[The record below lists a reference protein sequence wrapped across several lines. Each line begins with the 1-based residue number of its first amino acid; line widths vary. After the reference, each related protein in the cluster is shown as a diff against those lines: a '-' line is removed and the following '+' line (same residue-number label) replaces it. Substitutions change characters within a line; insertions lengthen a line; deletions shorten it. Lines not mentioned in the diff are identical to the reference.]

1 MFIRGHYMETSV
13 VLPTSLWLVGN
24 IMVVPY
30 FYNLYYT
37 VEVGKKI
44 NLKNIINK

>member
-1 MFIRGHYMETSV
+1 MKTSV
-13 VLPTSLWLVGN
+13 VLPTLLWFVGS

-37 VEVGKKI
+37 VEVGKKL
-44 NLKNIINK
+44 NLKNIIKK